1 MTIRAAALE
10 LNRGTSR
17 VWIGSP
23 GELEMLVDRDLQGQ
37 PLAAAQP
44 MTITWQKSMEL
55 DQDRITFLRNVM
67 AVGSGGRLQTAR
79 LIARLSAPVRFDGAS
94 GQQQPELVQLECW
107 DGVTAAFQQ
116 QDAGGIVSQQWM
128 ELKSLVANRQT
139 GQLEGDGP
147 GWIESVH
154 LATGSGNRLSGN
166 RAMTKGPVRLA
177 GPVQRLRFLRVD
189 FVRGIR
195 GNLIRR
201 EVHALGQ
208 VKAIYGPVDS
218 WQQRLQRSLQE
229 GPDEHTVWI
238 TSDQLGIFES
248 PLARLPQS
256 GRSGSQRSGAMELVA
271 AGNVIIEG
279 KVPEQG
285 AFTARAD
292 RATYDQLKTMFVL
305 EGDPATLT
313 RQPFVGGPPSESS
326 AQKLIYRHSTGE
338 MKIEGLKRLQ
348 WSQFDM
354 GRKPPQGGV
363 PR

>member
-1 MTIRAAALE
+1 
-10 LNRGTSR
+10 
-17 VWIGSP
+17 
-23 GELEMLVDRDLQGQ
+23 
-37 PLAAAQP
+37 
-44 MTITWQKSMEL
+44 
-55 DQDRITFLRNVM
+55 
-67 AVGSGGRLQTAR
+67 
-79 LIARLSAPVRFDGAS
+79 
-94 GQQQPELVQLECW
+94 
-107 DGVTAAFQQ
+107 VTASFQQ
-116 QDAGGIVSQQWM
+116 QDAGGIVSQQRM

-139 GQLEGDGP
+139 GQMEGDGP
-147 GWIESVH
+147 GRIESVH
-154 LATGSGNRLSGN
+154 LATGSSLLASGSGN
-166 RAMTKGPVRLA
+166 RFPGNPAVATGPVRVKGLVQAKGSVRLA
-177 GPVQRLRFLRVD
+177 GPFQRLRFLRVD

-229 GPDEHTVWI
+229 GPGEHTVWI
-238 TSDQLGIFES
+238 TSDQLGVFES
-248 PLARLPQS
+248 PLARLQQP
-256 GRSGSQRSGAMELVA
+256 GRSGSQRSGALELVA
-271 AGNVIIEG
+271 EGHVIIEG
-279 KVPEQG
+279 KAPEQG

-326 AQKLIYRHSTGE
+326 AQKLIYWHSTGE

-348 WSQFDM
+348 WNQFDM
-354 GRKPPQGGV
+354 GRKPPRGM